1 MNKKAEKR
9 SQRLDFLRD
18 ETPSPQQQSSR
29 TSRDNRRSIKE
40 EHPRPQIQRDALP
53 HQDTSIMAKDVT
65 FFKDTPM
72 LPGLLQ
78 SIRDNLTFQA
88 TPTNI
93 QKLSFTHFFG
103 KRSQTETP
111 IVERAQPSTPTLL
124 AAETGS
130 GKSIAYLVPLLHAL
144 KFSENK
150 LNDQGDTSLRNRA
163 TNATHSPRALIIAPT
178 HELSRQLSAFAKG
191 LSHNIKI
198 KVLCTSQANKGTT
211 TGQHRQAAVEDETVE
226 TGEITV
232 TRASQKEEEEYAL
245 PAHGAIPVDVLVG
258 TPARLLDLTRGRGW
272 KDEIE
277 AKIPHNSWD
286 SDKKT
291 LEPRLPPLGVK
302 LEVDLSYV
310 EWVIVDEADVLLNP
324 DFVDSMEMLLGAISD
339 IRKPSNPSSLY
350 PFNLVLSSATIPPAL
365 NAYLQEKLP
374 TITRLTSINLHQ
386 LPPSITPEHFTWT
399 GGNKMADIVNR
410 IKNVWA
416 EDASAHAAAVAKADA
431 LATMSKGRR
440 KVTVPPLQKSKVIIF
455 CNKSE
460 KAEAIGNHLIEHG
473 IPAVPLVRTISES
486 PKAEMPPST
495 GEEQA
500 EEVGEGRSGGRRK
513 PAVRTRNNDNAI
525 APFLRS
531 RKPDGTITPDTP
543 LKPQSE
549 NDPLVLVTTSLLS
562 RGLDFNSS
570 VKHVFIVDEP
580 KNMVDF
586 LHRAGRTGRAGQ
598 TGKVVIFAHKRGGPS
613 GKRDRGDGRNAR
625 NVRDVVRNLSS
636 RDDYHRPRRV

>member
-1 MNKKAEKR
+1 M
-9 SQRLDFLRD
+9 
-18 ETPSPQQQSSR
+18 
-29 TSRDNRRSIKE
+29 KE
-40 EHPRPQIQRDALP
+40 EQPRPQLQRDALP
-53 HQDTSIMAKDVT
+53 HQDTSIMAKDLT

-72 LPGLLQ
+72 LPGLLE
-78 SIRDNLTFQA
+78 SIRDNLTFHA

-103 KRSQTETP
+103 KRAQTETP
-111 IVERAQPSTPTLL
+111 IVERSQPSAPTLL

-150 LNDQGDTSLRNRA
+150 LDDQGNPLLRNRA
-163 TNATHSPRALIIAPT
+163 TNSPRALVIAPT

-191 LSHNIKI
+191 LSHNIKV

-211 TGQHRQAAVEDETVE
+211 TGQHHKAAVEDETVE
-226 TGEITV
+226 TGEIAV
-232 TRASQKEEEEYAL
+232 TRASQKEEAYTL
-245 PAHGAIPVDVLVG
+245 PAHGIIPVDVMVG

-272 KDEIE
+272 KNEIE
-277 AKIPHNSWD
+277 AKMPHNS
-286 SDKKT
+286 DKKMP
-291 LEPRLPPLGVK
+291 EPRLPPVGWK
-302 LEVDLSYV
+302 PEVDLSCV
-310 EWVIVDEADVLLNP
+310 EWVVVDEADVLFNP
-324 DFVDSMEMLLGAISD
+324 DFVDSMEMLLGGISD
-339 IRKPSNPSSLY
+339 TRKPSCPNSLY
-350 PFNLVLSSATIPPAL
+350 PVNLVLSSATIPPAL

-386 LPPSITPEHFTWT
+386 LPPSIVPEHFTWT

-410 IKNVWA
+410 LKNVWA
-416 EDASAHAAAVAKADA
+416 EDASAHAAAVANADA
-431 LATMSKGRR
+431 LAAMSKGRR

-455 CNKSE
+455 CNKSV

-473 IPAVPLVRTISES
+473 IPAVPLIRTIAESSNAEIPPSEGKEQTEVSGVRT
-486 PKAEMPPST
+486 
-495 GEEQA
+495 
-500 EEVGEGRSGGRRK
+500 GGRRK
-513 PAVRTRNNDNAI
+513 PAVRSRNNDNAI

-598 TGKVVIFAHKRGGPS
+598 AGKVVIFAHKRGGPS
-613 GKRDRGDGRNAR
+613 GRRDRGDGRSAR
-625 NVRDVVRNLSS
+625 DVRDIIRSTS
-636 RDDYHRPRRV
+636 PRDSYRRPERM

>member
-1 MNKKAEKR
+1 M
-9 SQRLDFLRD
+9 
-18 ETPSPQQQSSR
+18 
-29 TSRDNRRSIKE
+29 KE
-40 EHPRPQIQRDALP
+40 EESRPQIQRDALP

-65 FFKDTPM
+65 FFNDTPM

-78 SIRDNLTFQA
+78 SIRDNLTFKV

-103 KRSQTETP
+103 KRAQTETP
-111 IVERAQPSTPTLL
+111 IVERSQPSAPTLL

-150 LNDQGDTSLRNRA
+150 LNDQGDTSLHNRA
-163 TNATHSPRALIIAPT
+163 TNSPRALVIAPT

-191 LSHNIKI
+191 LSHNIKV
-198 KVLCTSQANKGTT
+198 KVVSTSQANKGTT
-211 TGQHRQAAVEDETVE
+211 TGQHLKAAVEDENVE
-226 TGEITV
+226 TGEIAV
-232 TRASQKEEEEYAL
+232 TRASQKEEEAYAL
-245 PAHGAIPVDVLVG
+245 PAHGVIPVDVMVG

-272 KDEIE
+272 KDELE
-277 AKIPHNSWD
+277 AKMPHT
-286 SDKKT
+286 SDKKAP
-291 LEPRLPPLGVK
+291 EPRLPPVGWK
-302 LEVDLSYV
+302 PEVDLSYV
-310 EWVIVDEADVLLNP
+310 EWVIVDEADVLFNP
-324 DFVDSMEMLLGAISD
+324 DFVDSMEMLLGFISD
-339 IRKPSNPSSLY
+339 IRKPSYPNSLY
-350 PFNLVLSSATIPPAL
+350 PVNLVLSSATIPPAL

-386 LPPSITPEHFTWT
+386 LPPNIVPEHFTWT
-399 GGNKMADIVNR
+399 GGNKMADIVHR
-410 IKNVWA
+410 IRNVWA
-416 EDASAHAAAVAKADA
+416 EDASAHAAAVANADA
-431 LATMSKGRR
+431 LAAKGKR

-455 CNKSE
+455 CNKSA

-473 IPAVPLVRTISES
+473 IPAVPLVRTITEPSN
-486 PKAEMPPST
+486 AETPPSE
-495 GEEQA
+495 GEEQT
-500 EEVGEGRSGGRRK
+500 EVRGGRTGGRRK
-513 PAVRTRNNDNAI
+513 PAVRARNNDNAI

-531 RKPDGTITPDTP
+531 RKRDGTITPDTP

-598 TGKVVIFAHKRGGPS
+598 AGKVVIFAHKRGGPS
-613 GKRDRGDGRNAR
+613 GKRDRGDGRSAR
-625 NVRDVVRNLSS
+625 DVRDIVRSAPS
-636 RDDYHRPRRV
+636 RDGYRRPEGVRR

>member
-1 MNKKAEKR
+1 
-9 SQRLDFLRD
+9 
-18 ETPSPQQQSSR
+18 
-29 TSRDNRRSIKE
+29 
-40 EHPRPQIQRDALP
+40 
-53 HQDTSIMAKDVT
+53 MAKDVT

-93 QKLSFTHFFG
+93 QKLSFTYFFG
-103 KRSQTETP
+103 KRAQTEIP
-111 IVERAQPSTPTLL
+111 IVERSPASAPTLL

-144 KFSENK
+144 KFSESK
-150 LNDQGDTSLRNRA
+150 FDEQGDTFLRKRA
-163 TNATHSPRALIIAPT
+163 TNAPRALVIAPT

-191 LSHNIKI
+191 LSHNIKM

-211 TGQHRQAAVEDETVE
+211 TGQHLKAAVEDEAVE

-232 TRASQKEEEEYAL
+232 TRPSHKEDDAYAL
-245 PAHGAIPVDVLVG
+245 PAHGVIPIDVMVG

-272 KDEIE
+272 KDEIA
-277 AKIPHNSWD
+277 AKMARNPWE

-291 LEPRLPPLGVK
+291 PEPRLPQVDWTP
-302 LEVDLSYV
+302 EVDLSYV
-310 EWVIVDEADVLLNP
+310 EWIIVDEADVLFNP
-324 DFVDSMEMLLGAISD
+324 DFVDSMEILLGAISD
-339 IRKPSNPSSLY
+339 IRKPAYPDSLY

-365 NAYLQEKLP
+365 NVYLQEKLP

-386 LPPSITPEHFTWT
+386 LPPSIVPEHFIWT

-410 IKNVWA
+410 IKTVWA
-416 EDASAHAAAVAKADA
+416 EDASAHAAAVANADA
-431 LATMSKGRR
+431 LAAMSKGRR

-455 CNKSE
+455 CNKSV
-460 KAEAIGNHLIEHG
+460 KAEVIANHLVEHS
-473 IPAVPLVRTISES
+473 IPAVPLVRATSES
-486 PKAEMPPST
+486 SKTEVPS
-495 GEEQA
+495 
-500 EEVGEGRSGGRRK
+500 GEGGEQTELVRSHTSGRRK
-513 PAVRTRNNDNAI
+513 PAIRARNNDNAI

-531 RKPDGTITPDTP
+531 RRPDGTITPDTP

-598 TGKVVIFAHKRGGPS
+598 AGKVVIFAHKRGGPS
-613 GKRDRGDGRNAR
+613 GRQDRGDGRGAR
-625 NVRDVVRNLSS
+625 NLRDVVKNLSS
-636 RDDYHRPRRV
+636 RDDHRRPGRVARA

>member
-1 MNKKAEKR
+1 
-9 SQRLDFLRD
+9 
-18 ETPSPQQQSSR
+18 
-29 TSRDNRRSIKE
+29 
-40 EHPRPQIQRDALP
+40 
-53 HQDTSIMAKDVT
+53 MAKDIA

-103 KRSQTETP
+103 KRAQTETP
-111 IVERAQPSTPTLL
+111 IVERSQPPAPTLL

-144 KFSENK
+144 KFSEK
-150 LNDQGDTSLRNRA
+150 KIDDQKDTLLRKRA
-163 TNATHSPRALIIAPT
+163 INAPRALVIAPT

-191 LSHNIKI
+191 LSHNIKM
-198 KVLCTSQANKGTT
+198 KVLCTSQANKGAT
-211 TGQHRQAAVEDETVE
+211 TGQHFKATIEDKAVE
-226 TGEITV
+226 TGEIAI
-232 TRASQKEEEEYAL
+232 TRASQEGDEAYSL
-245 PAHGAIPVDVLVG
+245 PEHGVIPVDVMVG

-277 AKIPHNSWD
+277 TKMTRNPWESN
-286 SDKKT
+286 KT
-291 LEPRLPPLGVK
+291 KPQPRLPPIGWK
-302 LEVDLSYV
+302 PEVDLSCV
-310 EWVIVDEADVLLNP
+310 EWVVVDEADVLFNP

-339 IRKPSNPSSLY
+339 IRTPAYPNSLY

-365 NAYLQEKLP
+365 NTYLQEKLP

-386 LPPSITPEHFTWT
+386 LPPSLVPEHFTWT

-410 IKNVWA
+410 LKTVWA
-416 EDASAHAAAVAKADA
+416 EDASAHAAAVANAEA
-431 LATMSKGRR
+431 LAAMSKGRR
-440 KVTVPPLQKSKVIIF
+440 KVTVPPLQNSKVIIF
-455 CNKSE
+455 CNKSA
-460 KAEAIGNHLIEHG
+460 KAEVISNHLIEHG
-473 IPAVPLVRTISES
+473 ISTVPLVRATAES
-486 PKAEMPPST
+486 FKAEET
-495 GEEQA
+495 AKEGEEQT
-500 EEVGEGRSGGRRK
+500 EVGGSRSGGRRK
-513 PAVRTRNNDNAI
+513 PAVRAKNNDNAI

-531 RKPDGTITPDTP
+531 RKPDGTITPERS
-543 LKPQSE
+543 LKPETE

-598 TGKVVIFAHKRGGPS
+598 AGKVVIFAPKRGGPS
-613 GKRDRGDGRNAR
+613 GKRERGDGRSAR
-625 NVRDVVRNLSS
+625 NVKDIVRNLSV
-636 RDDYHRPRRV
+636 RDDHRRPGRMARA

>member
-1 MNKKAEKR
+1 
-9 SQRLDFLRD
+9 
-18 ETPSPQQQSSR
+18 
-29 TSRDNRRSIKE
+29 
-40 EHPRPQIQRDALP
+40 
-53 HQDTSIMAKDVT
+53 MAKDVT

-93 QKLSFTHFFG
+93 QRLSFTHFFG
-103 KRSQTETP
+103 KRAQTETP
-111 IVERAQPSTPTLL
+111 IVERSQPSAPTLL

-150 LNDQGDTSLRNRA
+150 SADQEDTFLRKRA
-163 TNATHSPRALIIAPT
+163 TNAPRALVIAPT

-191 LSHNIKI
+191 LSHNIKV

-211 TGQHRQAAVEDETVE
+211 TGQHFKTTVEDETAE
-226 TGEITV
+226 TGEIAV
-232 TRASQKEEEEYAL
+232 TRASQEAEQSHAL
-245 PAHGAIPVDVLVG
+245 PAHGAIPVDVMVA

-277 AKIPHNSWD
+277 AKMARNPWE
-286 SDKKT
+286 SDKTKH
-291 LEPRLPPLGVK
+291 EPRLPQVGWKPD
-302 LEVDLSYV
+302 VDLSFV
-310 EWVIVDEADVLLNP
+310 EWVIVDEADVLFNP

-339 IRKPSNPSSLY
+339 IRKPAYPNSRY

-365 NAYLQEKLP
+365 NTYLQEKLP

-386 LPPSITPEHFTWT
+386 LPPGLSPEHFTWT
-399 GGNKMADIVNR
+399 GGNKMADIVHR
-410 IKNVWA
+410 LKTVWA
-416 EDASAHAAAVAKADA
+416 EDASAHAAAVANAEA
-431 LATMSKGRR
+431 LAAMSKRR
-440 KVTVPPLQKSKVIIF
+440 RSVTVPPLQKSKVIIF
-455 CNKSE
+455 CNKSA
-460 KAEAIGNHLIEHG
+460 KAETIANHLIEHG
-473 IPAVPLVRTISES
+473 ISTVPLVRTTSES
-486 PKAEMPPST
+486 FKAEEPKNE
-495 GEEQA
+495 GEEQT
-500 EEVGEGRSGGRRK
+500 EVREGRTGGRRK
-513 PAVRTRNNDNAI
+513 PALRTKNNDNAI

-531 RKPDGTITPDTP
+531 RRPDGTITPETP

-598 TGKVVIFAHKRGGPS
+598 AGKVVIFAHKRGGPS
-613 GKRDRGDGRNAR
+613 SQRDRGDGRSAR
-625 NVRDVVRNLSS
+625 NVRDIVRNLSA
-636 RDDYHRPRRV
+636 RDDHRRPGRMARA

>member
-1 MNKKAEKR
+1 M
-9 SQRLDFLRD
+9 
-18 ETPSPQQQSSR
+18 P
-29 TSRDNRRSIKE
+29 KE
-40 EHPRPQIQRDALP
+40 EPRPQLQRDGLP
-53 HQDTSIMAKDVT
+53 HQDTSIMAKDVA

-72 LPGLLQ
+72 LSGLLQ

-111 IVERAQPSTPTLL
+111 IVERSQPSAPTLL

-150 LNDQGDTSLRNRA
+150 LDERGDTILRNRA
-163 TNATHSPRALIIAPT
+163 TNSPRALVIAPT

-191 LSHNIKI
+191 LSHNIKM
-198 KVLCTSQANKGTT
+198 KVACTSQANKGTT
-211 TGQHRQAAVEDETVE
+211 TGQHLQAAVEDEIVE
-226 TGEITV
+226 TGEIAV
-232 TRASQKEEEEYAL
+232 TRTSQEGEEAYAL
-245 PAHGAIPVDVLVG
+245 PAHGAIPVDVMVG
-258 TPARLLDLTRGRGW
+258 TPARLLDLTRGRSW

-277 AKIPHNSWD
+277 AKMPHNPWK
-286 SDKKT
+286 SDKKAP
-291 LEPRLPPLGVK
+291 EPRLPPVDWK
-302 LEVDLSYV
+302 PEIDLSYV
-310 EWVIVDEADVLLNP
+310 EWVIVDEVDVLFNP
-324 DFVDSMEMLLGAISD
+324 DFIDSMEMLLGVISD
-339 IRKPSNPSSLY
+339 IRKPSYPSSLY

-365 NAYLQEKLP
+365 NTYLQEKLP

-386 LPPSITPEHFTWT
+386 LPPSIAPEHFTWT

-410 IKNVWA
+410 IKTVWA
-416 EDASAHAAAVAKADA
+416 EDASAHAAAVANAEA
-431 LATMSKGRR
+431 LASMSKGRR
-440 KVTVPPLQKSKVIIF
+440 KVPVPVPPLQKSKVIIF
-455 CNKSE
+455 CNKSV
-460 KAEAIGNHLIEHG
+460 KAEAIANHLIEHD

-486 PKAEMPPST
+486 ST
-495 GEEQA
+495 AAVPASEGDRQTEFEGEEL
-500 EEVGEGRSGGRRK
+500 EGSRTGGRRK
-513 PAVRTRNNDNAI
+513 PAVRARNNDNAI

-531 RKPDGTITPDTP
+531 RKPDGTISPDTP

-598 TGKVVIFAHKRGGPS
+598 AGKVVIFAHKRGGPS
-613 GKRDRGDGRNAR
+613 GRRDRGDGRNVKEI
-625 NVRDVVRNLSS
+625 VRRMSS
-636 RDDYHRPRRV
+636 RDDNYRRPERR

>member
-1 MNKKAEKR
+1 
-9 SQRLDFLRD
+9 
-18 ETPSPQQQSSR
+18 
-29 TSRDNRRSIKE
+29 
-40 EHPRPQIQRDALP
+40 
-53 HQDTSIMAKDVT
+53 MAKDVT

-78 SIRDNLTFQA
+78 SIQDNLTFQA

-103 KRSQTETP
+103 KRAQTETP
-111 IVERAQPSTPTLL
+111 IVERSHPSAPTLL

-150 LNDQGDTSLRNRA
+150 LNDQGDTSHRTRA
-163 TNATHSPRALIIAPT
+163 TNSPRALVIAPT

-226 TGEITV
+226 TGEIAV
-232 TRASQKEEEEYAL
+232 MRATQKGEEAYDL
-245 PAHGAIPVDVLVG
+245 PAHGANPVDVIVG
-258 TPARLLDLTRGRGW
+258 TPARLLDLTRGRRW

-277 AKIPHNSWD
+277 AKIPHKSRD
-286 SDKKT
+286 ADKKT
-291 LEPRLPPLGVK
+291 PGLGLPPVGWK
-302 LEVDLSYV
+302 PEVDLSYV
-310 EWVIVDEADVLLNP
+310 EWVVVDEADVLFNP
-324 DFVDSMEMLLGAISD
+324 DFVDSMEMLLGMISD
-339 IRKPSNPSSLY
+339 IRKPSYPSALY
-350 PFNLVLSSATIPPAL
+350 PFNLVLSSATVPPAL

-374 TITRLTSINLHQ
+374 TVTRLTSINLHQ
-386 LPPSITPEHFTWT
+386 LPPSIIPEHFTWT
-399 GGNKMADIVNR
+399 GGNKMADIVHR
-410 IKNVWA
+410 MKNVWA
-416 EDASAHAAAVAKADA
+416 EDASAHAAAVANADA
-431 LATMSKGRR
+431 LVKKGKR

-455 CNKSE
+455 CNKST
-460 KAEAIGNHLIEHG
+460 KAEAIANHLVEHG
-473 IPAVPLVRTISES
+473 IPAVPLVRTISEPS
-486 PKAEMPPST
+486 KAEIPPSE

-500 EEVGEGRSGGRRK
+500 EVGAGRTGGRQK
-513 PAVRTRNNDNAI
+513 PAVRARNNDNAI

-531 RKPDGTITPDTP
+531 RKPDGTISPDTP
-543 LKPQSE
+543 LKPQAE

-598 TGKVVIFAHKRGGPS
+598 AGKVVIFAHKRGGPS
-613 GKRDRGDGRNAR
+613 GKRDRGDGRKSR
-625 NVRDVVRNLSS
+625 NVRDIVRSMSS
-636 RDDYHRPRRV
+636 RDDYRRPGRV

>member
-1 MNKKAEKR
+1 MNKNAKKR
-9 SQRLDFLRD
+9 SQMLDFLRD
-18 ETPSPQQQSSR
+18 ETPGPQQQSHR
-29 TSRDNRRSIKE
+29 TRRDNRGSMKE
-40 EHPRPQIQRDALP
+40 EEPHLQLQRDALP
-53 HQDTSIMAKDVT
+53 HQDTSIMAKDVA
-65 FFKDTPM
+65 FFKHTPM

-78 SIRDNLTFQA
+78 SIQDNLTFQA

-103 KRSQTETP
+103 KRAQIETP
-111 IVERAQPSTPTLL
+111 IVERSQPSPPTLL

-150 LNDQGDTSLRNRA
+150 VKDQEDPSYRNRP
-163 TNATHSPRALIIAPT
+163 TNSPRALVIAPT

-198 KVLCTSQANKGTT
+198 KVLCTSQANKGTS
-211 TGQHRQAAVEDETVE
+211 TGQHLQTAVEDETVE
-226 TGEITV
+226 TGEIAV
-232 TRASQKEEEEYAL
+232 LRASQKEEEVYAL
-245 PAHGAIPVDVLVG
+245 PAHGVVPVDVVVG
-258 TPARLLDLTRGRGW
+258 TPARLLDLTRGRAW

-277 AKIPHNSWD
+277 AKLPHN

-291 LEPRLPPLGVK
+291 PAPSLPPVGWK
-302 LEVDLSYV
+302 PEIDLSYV
-310 EWVIVDEADVLLNP
+310 EWVVVDEADVLLNP

-339 IRKPSNPSSLY
+339 IRKPSYPSSLY

-374 TITRLTSINLHQ
+374 TVTRLTSINLHQ
-386 LPPSITPEHFTWT
+386 LPPSIVPEHFTWT

-410 IKNVWA
+410 MKNVWA
-416 EDASAHAAAVAKADA
+416 EDASAHAAAVANADT
-431 LATMSKGRR
+431 LFKTSKGKR

-455 CNKSE
+455 CNKST
-460 KAEAIGNHLIEHG
+460 KAEAIANHLIEHD
-473 IPAVPLVRTISES
+473 IPAVPLVRTISEFS
-486 PKAEMPPST
+486 SAEKPPSED
-495 GEEQA
+495 EEQA
-500 EEVGEGRSGGRRK
+500 EVGAGRTGGRRR
-513 PAVRTRNNDNAI
+513 PAVRARNNDNAI

-598 TGKVVIFAHKRGGPS
+598 AGKVVIFAHKRGGPS
-613 GKRDRGDGRNAR
+613 GKRDRGDGRNTR
-625 NVRDVVRNLSS
+625 NVRDIVRSLSS
-636 RDDYHRPRRV
+636 RDDYRRPGKRAEWSS

>member
-1 MNKKAEKR
+1 
-9 SQRLDFLRD
+9 
-18 ETPSPQQQSSR
+18 
-29 TSRDNRRSIKE
+29 
-40 EHPRPQIQRDALP
+40 
-53 HQDTSIMAKDVT
+53 MAKDLT

-72 LPGLLQ
+72 LPGLLE

-103 KRSQTETP
+103 KRAQAETP
-111 IVERAQPSTPTLL
+111 IVERSQPSAPTLL

-144 KFSENK
+144 KFSENQ
-150 LNDQGDTSLRNRA
+150 LNDKGGTFLRDRA
-163 TNATHSPRALIIAPT
+163 TNSPRALVIAPT

-191 LSHNIKI
+191 LSHNIKV

-211 TGQHRQAAVEDETVE
+211 TGQHLKAAVEDETVE
-226 TGEITV
+226 TGEIAV
-232 TRASQKEEEEYAL
+232 TRASQKEEAYTL
-245 PAHGAIPVDVLVG
+245 PAHGVIPVDVMVG

-277 AKIPHNSWD
+277 AKMSHN

-291 LEPRLPPLGVK
+291 PEPRLPPVGWK
-302 LEVDLSYV
+302 PEVDLSCV
-310 EWVIVDEADVLLNP
+310 EWVIVDEADVLFNP
-324 DFVDSMEMLLGAISD
+324 DFVDSMEMLLGLISD
-339 IRKPSNPSSLY
+339 IRKPSYPNSLY
-350 PFNLVLSSATIPPAL
+350 PVNLVLSSATIPPAL

-386 LPPSITPEHFTWT
+386 LPPSIAPEHFTWT

-410 IKNVWA
+410 LKNVWA
-416 EDASAHAAAVAKADA
+416 EDASAHAATVANADA
-431 LATMSKGRR
+431 LAAMSKGRR

-455 CNKSE
+455 CNKSV
-460 KAEAIGNHLIEHG
+460 KAEAIGKHLIEHG
-473 IPAVPLVRTISES
+473 IPAVPLVRNVSES
-486 PKAEMPPST
+486 SNTEIPPSE
-495 GEEQA
+495 GEGQT
-500 EEVGEGRSGGRRK
+500 EVGGGRTGGRQK
-513 PAVRTRNNDNAI
+513 PAVRARNNDNAI

-598 TGKVVIFAHKRGGPS
+598 AGKVVIFAHKRGGPS
-613 GKRDRGDGRNAR
+613 GKRDRGDGRSAR
-625 NVRDVVRNLSS
+625 DVRDIVRNTSP
-636 RDDYHRPRRV
+636 RDSYRRPERM

>member
-1 MNKKAEKR
+1 M
-9 SQRLDFLRD
+9 
-18 ETPSPQQQSSR
+18 
-29 TSRDNRRSIKE
+29 KE
-40 EHPRPQIQRDALP
+40 EQPRPQLQRDSLP
-53 HQDTSIMAKDVT
+53 HQDTSIMAKDLT

-72 LPGLLQ
+72 LPGLLG

-103 KRSQTETP
+103 KRAQTETP
-111 IVERAQPSTPTLL
+111 IVERSQPSAPTLL

-144 KFSENK
+144 KFSENTF
-150 LNDQGDTSLRNRA
+150 NDKGDTFLRNRA
-163 TNATHSPRALIIAPT
+163 TNSPRALVIAPT

-191 LSHNIKI
+191 LSHNIKV

-211 TGQHRQAAVEDETVE
+211 TGQHLKGAVEDEAVE
-226 TGEITV
+226 TGEIAV
-232 TRASQKEEEEYAL
+232 TRARQKEEVYSL
-245 PAHGAIPVDVLVG
+245 PAHGVIPIDVMVG

-277 AKIPHNSWD
+277 AKMPHNV
-286 SDKKT
+286 DKKT
-291 LEPRLPPLGVK
+291 PEPRLPPVGWK
-302 LEVDLSYV
+302 PEVDLSCV
-310 EWVIVDEADVLLNP
+310 EWVIVDEADVLFNP
-324 DFVDSMEMLLGAISD
+324 DFVDSMEMLLGGISD
-339 IRKPSNPSSLY
+339 IRKPSHPNSLY
-350 PFNLVLSSATIPPAL
+350 PVNLVLSSATIPPAL

-386 LPPSITPEHFTWT
+386 LPPSIVPEHFTWT

-410 IKNVWA
+410 LKNVWA
-416 EDASAHAAAVAKADA
+416 EDASTHAAAVANADA
-431 LATMSKGRR
+431 LAAVSKGRR

-455 CNKSE
+455 CNKSV

-473 IPAVPLVRTISES
+473 IPAVPLVRTVSES
-486 PKAEMPPST
+486 SNAEIPPS
-495 GEEQA
+495 E
-500 EEVGEGRSGGRRK
+500 GEGQTEIGGGRTGGRQK
-513 PAVRTRNNDNAI
+513 PAVRARNNDNAI

-598 TGKVVIFAHKRGGPS
+598 AGKVVIFAHKRGGPS
-613 GKRDRGDGRNAR
+613 GKRDRGDGRSAR
-625 NVRDVVRNLSS
+625 DVRDIVRNTSP
-636 RDDYHRPRRV
+636 RDSYRRAERM